1 MRGYSQSV
9 IEANQLADPSNIG
22 VMLGRACIAQKYPI
36 ALVAKELE
44 ISRQAVYH
52 YFSGNANPAKDKE
65 STIAQLIQ
73 RLTEVN

>member
-9 IEANQLADPSNIG
+9 IEANQQANPDNVG
-22 VMLGRACIAQKYPI
+22 VLLGRACIAQKYPI
-36 ALVAKELE
+36 SLVAKELE

-65 STIAQLIQ
+65 DLIYNIIQ
-73 RLTEVN
+73 RLMSK

>member
-36 ALVAKELE
+36 ALVAKELD

-65 STIAQLIQ
+65 SLIVQLIQ
-73 RLTEVN
+73 KLTEVN

>member
-22 VMLGRACIAQKYPI
+22 VMLGRVCIAQKYPI
-36 ALVAKELE
+36 AAIAKELE

-52 YFSGNANPAKDKE
+52 YFSGNAKPVKAKE
-65 STIAQLIQ
+65 LLIADLIQ
-73 RLTEVN
+73 RLTAKA

>member
-36 ALVAKELE
+36 SLVAKELE

-65 STIAQLIQ
+65 ALIHNMIQ
-73 RLTEVN
+73 RLTEKV

>member
-22 VMLGRACIAQKYPI
+22 VVLGTVCISQKYPI
-36 ALVAKELE
+36 AAVAKELE

-52 YFSGNANPAKDKE
+52 YFSGNAKPVKE
-65 STIAQLIQ
+65 KELLIRELIQ
-73 RLTEVN
+73 RLTAKA